1 MPLWSSNDMSVNDNL
16 DSDQYTKRSHWQ
28 NVQGKSF
35 RPLSCCYV
43 WGVWCDQIEENL
55 PSHLD
60 QTELTVKCEDSSIP
74 ERLRPSWHNARFCQR
89 GSFHWVIPSMSV
101 TPWYQIIQTNV
112 RITAVSFPQ
121 LAVGPAGPH
130 CCSDVVHISVCACVC
145 VCLLSISHLR
155 LCVDIG
161 SIIDQLFDDF
171 RLASQWG
178 YVQSSVSFLDYMEQP
193 QECVLSSVAPVPL
206 YCLCVCHYSLYISMS
221 ISMNNPLS
229 PTTLCTAGV
238 PALASPCLLCQ
249 QCVTSDAA
257 RPTHKWS
264 PAEPRP

>member
-1 MPLWSSNDMSVNDNL
+1 MSINDNL
-16 DSDQYTKRSHWQ
+16 ERDQYTKRSHYQ
-28 NVQGKSF
+28 NVQVKSF

-43 WGVWCDQIEENL
+43 WGVWWDQREGNL

-74 ERLRPSWHNARFCQR
+74 ERQRPSWHNARFCQR

-101 TPWYQIIQTNV
+101 TPWYRIIQTNV

-121 LAVGPAGPH
+121 LAVGPA
-130 CCSDVVHISVCACVC
+130 CVYVCVSVCA
-145 VCLLSISHLR
+145 LSISHLR

-206 YCLCVCHYSLYISMS
+206 YCLCVCHYGLYISMS
-221 ISMNNPLS
+221 ISMNTPLT